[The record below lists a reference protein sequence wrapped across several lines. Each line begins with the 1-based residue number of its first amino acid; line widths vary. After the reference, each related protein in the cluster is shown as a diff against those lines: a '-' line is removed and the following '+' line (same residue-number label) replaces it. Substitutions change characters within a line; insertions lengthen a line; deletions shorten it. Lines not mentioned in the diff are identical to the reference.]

1 MVLLGCAPSR
11 PAARPAQRIQELP
24 QPIQE
29 LTFTKLQ
36 GVELAVRVVNRDLTF
51 AGSVNAM
58 RAARAAVSQQLSDKG
73 VRVIEDAP
81 RTWVLEVSDARAPG
95 GADQRCVR
103 VDAHLALTAQP
114 FLPALTSSAVSCSG
128 EGHQAHPGADPISLV
143 WELGRLAVNSA
154 DGTYEKHQATA
165 LFSAVE
171 EALLQLDARTKY

>member
-11 PAARPAQRIQELP
+11 PAPRPA

-36 GVELAVRVVNRDLTF
+36 GVELAVRVVNRDLRF
-51 AGSVNAM
+51 AGSVDTI
-58 RAARAAVSQQLSDKG
+58 RAARTAVSQQLSDKG
-73 VRVIEDAP
+73 VRVIDDAP

-95 GADQRCVR
+95 GADQLCVR
-103 VDAHLALTAQP
+103 VDAHLELTAQP
-114 FLPALTSSAVSCSG
+114 FLPSLTSSAVSCSG
-128 EGHQAHPGADPISLV
+128 EGHQAHPGGDLLSLA

-154 DGTYEKHQATA
+154 DGTYEKHHAAA

-171 EALLQLDARTKY
+171 EALLQLDASTKY